1 MTRLAVT
8 LDTMY
13 DGTYDEDTEDVTNGT
28 YDTNELIDDIGLLD
42 AIEEGII

>member
-1 MTRLAVT
+1 MTMLAVT

-13 DGTYDEDTEDVTNGT
+13 DTMYDTEDEVIN
-28 YDTNELIDDIGLLD
+28 TNELIDDIGVID